1 VVSDKLNIL
10 QEAIEA
16 TYNSSTLKRIFG
28 VAREIGMIIKSE
40 EVILNKKIF

>member
-1 VVSDKLNIL
+1 VISDKLNIL

-16 TYNSSTLKRIFG
+16 TYNSSTLKRIFC

-40 EVILNKKIF
+40 QVILNKIVF